1 MFYKIFKR
9 EDITQFIKTI
19 LSEDIYIN
27 KDIPNMISEEK
38 ISKIEYP
45 IYIFIDAIIK
55 YFIIIDDE
63 RLFDNYLEQLKQIIK
78 KVENHNDIQMGI
90 IKLLIKYAA
99 HKNNIENIDNVENKK
114 KLVEYFYNKYITE
127 GYFYHSFPSVYKDS
141 VLKTG
146 LDPSNYY
153 KSLDELKEI
162 DEILNKYKVDNLFSK
177 GLDKIPYIAV
187 TDSFFMAYFY
197 ASSSP
202 LYLKELSVD
211 ISDNNKKNNGYA
223 YLLKDYNECIKNINL
238 FIKRKEVKESDKE
251 KIFKF
256 LETEWAN
263 LDINNSTLTVAV
275 IKRKDIGKNNLPNY
289 QNILNDVDTNDIY
302 TSVKKIL
309 ETRYNEEEIVNK
321 IPADKITVLEL
332 PNIKNFY
339 KKKEDEKI
347 KSNIEINNN
356 EVGSATI
363 VALLGVLLIT
373 LGVTITIIMLG
384 K

>member
-1 MFYKIFKR
+1 MELLLEGKPVA
-9 EDITQFIKTI
+9 ENIK
-19 LSEDIYIN
+19 
-27 KDIPNMISEEK
+27 KDFEEK
-38 ISKIEYP
+38 IE
-45 IYIFIDAIIK
+45 
-55 YFIIIDDE
+55 
-63 RLFDNYLEQLKQIIK
+63 NLKQ
-78 KVENHNDIQMGI
+78 
-90 IKLLIKYAA
+90 
-99 HKNNIENIDNVENKK
+99 KN
-114 KLVEYFYNKYITE
+114 
-127 GYFYHSFPSVYKDS
+127 
-141 VLKTG
+141 
-146 LDPSNYY
+146 
-153 KSLDELKEI
+153 
-162 DEILNKYKVDNLFSK
+162 
-177 GLDKIPYIAV
+177 KIPYIAV